1 MGFFLFSPG
10 GFLLPTL
17 AIICE
22 IAKLTFL
29 NMNVDIDIQES
40 VTTARNTAA
49 TSEKE
54 WDGEEEKKG
63 GEVHIMEI

>member
-1 MGFFLFSPG
+1 
-10 GFLLPTL
+10 
-17 AIICE
+17 
-22 IAKLTFL
+22 
-29 NMNVDIDIQES
+29 MNVDIDIQES